1 MKIEFFV
8 GEFSEGGAERVIS
21 ILANELAARGHEV
34 AILKYFNSINYYK
47 TDERIIRSYG
57 YKTKIVNAIVE
68 SVNSYFKSNHV

>member
-21 ILANELAARGHEV
+21 ILANELASRGHEV

-47 TDERIIRSYG
+47 TDERI
-57 YKTKIVNAIVE
+57 
-68 SVNSYFKSNHV
+68 